1 MPMNKPLS
9 TSALILL
16 LIALAAF
23 HWRDSILGRVS
34 DVHTS
39 AVGDNRAVQRIS
51 PAAANPA
58 QINAFL
64 KNREMAQLTQPA
76 TPPVTVPATDPHPMA
91 QTQTQAGGQTS
102 QPQPQTAQAP
112 ASRVTQP
119 ASPDMPDVDL
129 SALRYFAARGDTQR
143 LQAEIARLRTLY
155 PNWTPPAD
163 PLAIPANGDPQLDA
177 MWQLYTDGRYA
188 EVRKAIAD
196 RQQTEPGWQPPDN
209 LTGMLSLAEA
219 RQRLVNASDLKQY
232 ATVVD
237 AAANN
242 PGLLTC
248 GEVDVLWR
256 VADAFAN
263 TDRMGRARDA
273 YLYILNN
280 CTTPS
285 DRLATVQKASAL
297 LAAEMMG
304 ELLAKEKPGAD
315 GQLEFEPVKND
326 LARQFVAKAGEKEG
340 VSVPA
345 AYLMRLER
353 LAETDKL
360 ASDALL
366 LGWYNIRQKN
376 MTEAEKWFR
385 KAREEEDGASASQGL
400 ALALIDRNEPREAE
414 EVMYKWRNSSDD
426 ALATYLAATANLL
439 ALEPPIVLPPDV
451 LQRIAAETMARK
463 DAATAQQFGWYS
475 LAFRQTPLALQWFGT
490 ALGWKADDEPSAYG
504 MAVSYHDLRNLAGLR
519 SIQQQWASRSQRIA
533 DVGTARMV
541 DQSMQPMTP
550 VTAPP
555 AAAAFQT
562 TAPAPYAP
570 QAETVVAYSQPA
582 VQQPAPQ
589 PSRKQARLS
598 AQTQRTSSTASRSR
612 SCAVYPD
619 PQRLPAQ
626 QALDLGWCLM
636 ETNRPAEAL
645 KAFESAIAGGQSNVK
660 SDAAYGQSLAYLRMG
675 LTDHAA
681 VSATKSQMERPR
693 ATELQVS
700 ILADRAVS
708 AFQSKRYAETLLLLD
723 QRARL
728 ADERADLMVLRG
740 YSYLAMR
747 RYADATQ
754 IFESLTSIGNKD
766 GIRGLAAVRAA
777 RPSNG
782 PQGG

>member
-1 MPMNKPLS
+1 M
-9 TSALILL
+9 
-16 LIALAAF
+16 
-23 HWRDSILGRVS
+23 
-34 DVHTS
+34 HTS
-39 AVGDNRAVQRIS
+39 AVGDNRAMQRVL
-51 PAAANPA
+51 PTTANPA
-58 QINAFL
+58 QINAFV
-64 KNREMAQLTQPA
+64 KNREMAQVTQPV
-76 TPPVTVPATDPHPMA
+76 TPPVTVPATDPLPVA
-91 QTQTQAGGQTS
+91 PSGGQA
-102 QPQPQTAQAP
+102 PQTKTAQAP
-112 ASRVTQP
+112 APHVTRP
-119 ASPDMPDVDL
+119 ASADMPEVDL
-129 SALRYFAARGDTQR
+129 SALRYFAARGDKQR
-143 LQAEIARLRTLY
+143 LQAEIARLRALY

-163 PLAIPANGDPQLDA
+163 PLAIPENGDPQLDA
-177 MWQLYTDGRYA
+177 MWQLYADGRYA

-196 RQQTEPGWQPPDN
+196 RQQAEPGWQAPEN
-209 LTGMLSLAEA
+209 LMGMLSLAEA

-237 AAANN
+237 TAANN

-280 CTTPS
+280 CTVAS
-285 DRLATVQKASAL
+285 DRIATVQKASAL
-297 LAAEMMG
+297 LPAEMMD
-304 ELLAKEKPGAD
+304 ELLAREKPGAD

-340 VSVPA
+340 VTVPST
-345 AYLMRLER
+345 YVMRLQR

-376 MTEAEKWFR
+376 MAEAEKWFR
-385 KAREEEDGASASQGL
+385 KAREEEDSASASQGL

-414 EVMYKWRNSSDD
+414 DVMYKWRNTSDD
-426 ALATYLAATANLL
+426 ALATYLAATANLM
-439 ALEPPIVLPPDV
+439 ALEPPVVLPPDV
-451 LQRIAAETMARK
+451 LQRIAAETVARK

-475 LAFRQTPLALQWFGT
+475 LAFRQTPLALQWFST
-490 ALGWKADDEPSAYG
+490 ALGWKPDDEPSAYG

-519 SIQQQWASRSQRIA
+519 GIQQQWGGRSQRIA

-541 DQSMQPMTP
+541 DQSGQAVAAQ

-555 AAAAFQT
+555 LQAN
-562 TAPAPYAP
+562 AP
-570 QAETVVAYSQPA
+570 QGETAAVYNPPV
-582 VQQPAPQ
+582 VQQPE
-589 PSRKQARLS
+589 PSRKQARRAVQVQRETS
-598 AQTQRTSSTASRSR
+598 AASRPR
-612 SCAVYPD
+612 SCVAYPD
-619 PQRLPAQ
+619 PQRLPPQ

-645 KAFESAIAGGQSNVK
+645 KAFESAIESGQSNVK

-675 LTDHAA
+675 LTDRAA
-681 VSATKSQMERPR
+681 VSATKSHMDRPR
-693 ATELQVS
+693 ATELQVA

-708 AFQSKRYAETLLLLD
+708 AFGSKRYVETLLLLD

-728 ADERADLMVLRG
+728 ADERTDLMVLRG

-747 RYADATQ
+747 RYGEAAQ
-754 IFESLTSIGNKD
+754 IFESLTAIGNKD

>member
-39 AVGDNRAVQRIS
+39 AVGDNRAAQRVL
-51 PAAANPA
+51 PTTANPA
-58 QINAFL
+58 QINAFV
-64 KNREMAQLTQPA
+64 KNREMAQVTQPA
-76 TPPVTVPATDPHPMA
+76 TPPVTVPATDPLPV
-91 QTQTQAGGQTS
+91 TQAGGQA
-102 QPQPQTAQAP
+102 PQTQTAQAP
-112 ASRVTQP
+112 APRAAQP
-119 ASPDMPDVDL
+119 ASADMPEVDL

-163 PLAIPANGDPQLDA
+163 PLAIPENGDPRLDA

-196 RQQTEPGWQPPDN
+196 RQQAEPGWQPPDN

-237 AAANN
+237 TAANN

-263 TDRMGRARDA
+263 SDRMGRARDA

-280 CTTPS
+280 CTVAS
-285 DRLATVQKASAL
+285 DRLSTVQKASAL
-297 LAAEMMG
+297 LPAEMMDD
-304 ELLAKEKPGAD
+304 LLAKEKPGAD

-340 VSVPA
+340 VTAPS
-345 AYLMRLER
+345 AYVMRLQR

-376 MTEAEKWFR
+376 MAEAEKWFR
-385 KAREEEDGASASQGL
+385 KAREEEDSASASQGL

-414 EVMYKWRNSSDD
+414 DVMYKWRKASDD

-439 ALEPPIVLPPDV
+439 ALEPPVVLPPDV
-451 LQRIAAETMARK
+451 LQRIAAETVARK

-475 LAFRQTPLALQWFGT
+475 LAFRQTPLALQWFST
-490 ALGWKADDEPSAYG
+490 ALGWKPDDEPSAYG

-519 SIQQQWASRSQRIA
+519 GIQQQWGGRSQRIA

-541 DQSMQPMTP
+541 DQAGQALAPVIAP
-550 VTAPP
+550 PVVAQVTAPP
-555 AAAAFQT
+555 VQT
-562 TAPAPYAP
+562 AVPQGETA
-570 QAETVVAYSQPA
+570 VVYNPP
-582 VQQPAPQ
+582 VLQQSE
-589 PSRKQARLS
+589 PSRKQARRPVQVQRETS
-598 AQTQRTSSTASRSR
+598 AASRPR
-612 SCAVYPD
+612 SCAAYPD
-619 PQRLPAQ
+619 PQRLPPQ

-645 KAFESAIAGGQSNVK
+645 KAFESAIESGQSNVK

-681 VSATKSQMERPR
+681 VSATKSRMDRPR

-708 AFQSKRYAETLLLLD
+708 AFGSKRYAETLLLLD

-728 ADERADLMVLRG
+728 ADERTDLMVLRG

-747 RYADATQ
+747 RYGEAAQ
-754 IFESLTSIGNKD
+754 IFESLTAIGNKD

>member
-39 AVGDNRAVQRIS
+39 AVGDNRAVPRMS
-51 PAAANPA
+51 PTAANPA
-58 QINAFL
+58 QINAFV
-64 KNREMAQLTQPA
+64 KNREMAQVTPPVTVPAA
-76 TPPVTVPATDPHPMA
+76 TPPVTVPAMDRPP
-91 QTQTQAGGQTS
+91 QAGWQS
-102 QPQPQTAQAP
+102 PQPQMAQAP
-112 ASRVTQP
+112 TPRAAEP
-119 ASPDMPDVDL
+119 AAANMPEVDL

-163 PLAIPANGDPQLDA
+163 PLAIPENGDPKLDA

-196 RQQTEPGWQPPDN
+196 RQQAEPGWQPPDN

-248 GEVDVLWR
+248 SEVDVLWR

-280 CTTPS
+280 CTMPS

-297 LAAEMMG
+297 LPAEMMS
-304 ELLAKEKPGAD
+304 ELLTKEKPGAD

-340 VSVPA
+340 ISVPS

-376 MTEAEKWFR
+376 MAEAEKWFR
-385 KAREEEDGASASQGL
+385 KAREEEDSASASQGL

-414 EVMYKWRNSSDD
+414 DVMHKWRTSSDD

-439 ALEPPIVLPPDV
+439 ALEPPVVLPPDV
-451 LQRIAAETMARK
+451 LQRIAAETVARK

-475 LAFRQTPLALQWFGT
+475 LAFRQTPLALQWFST
-490 ALGWKADDEPSAYG
+490 ALGWKPDDEPSAYG
-504 MAVSYHDLRNLAGLR
+504 VALSYHDLRNLAGLR
-519 SIQQQWASRSQRIA
+519 GIQQQWASRSQRIA

-541 DQSMQPMTP
+541 DQSGQPLTP

-555 AAAAFQT
+555 VAAVSPT

-570 QAETVVAYSQPA
+570 QAETAVVYSQPT
-582 VQQPAPQ
+582 VQQSAPE
-589 PSRKQARLS
+589 PSRKQARRPTQAQREAS
-598 AQTQRTSSTASRSR
+598 AASRPR
-612 SCAVYPD
+612 SCAAYPD
-619 PQRLPAQ
+619 PQRLPPQ

-645 KAFESAIAGGQSNVK
+645 KAFESAIEGGQSTVK

-681 VSATKSQMERPR
+681 VSATKSGMDRPR

-723 QRARL
+723 QRSRL

-747 RYADATQ
+747 RYGDAAQ

>member
-39 AVGDNRAVQRIS
+39 AVGDNRAVPRMS
-51 PAAANPA
+51 PTAANPA
-58 QINAFL
+58 QINAFV
-64 KNREMAQLTQPA
+64 KNREMAQVTPPVTVPAA
-76 TPPVTVPATDPHPMA
+76 TPPVTVPAMDRPS
-91 QTQTQAGGQTS
+91 QAGWQS
-102 QPQPQTAQAP
+102 PQPQMAQAP
-112 ASRVTQP
+112 TPRAAEP
-119 ASPDMPDVDL
+119 AAANMPEVDL

-163 PLAIPANGDPQLDA
+163 PLAIPENGDPKLDA

-196 RQQTEPGWQPPDN
+196 RQQAEPGWQPPDN

-248 GEVDVLWR
+248 SEVDVLWR

-280 CTTPS
+280 CTMPS

-297 LAAEMMG
+297 LPAEMMS
-304 ELLAKEKPGAD
+304 ELLAKEKPSAD

-340 VSVPA
+340 ISVPS

-376 MTEAEKWFR
+376 MAEAEKWFR
-385 KAREEEDGASASQGL
+385 KAREEEDSASASQGL

-414 EVMYKWRNSSDD
+414 DVMYKWRTSSDD

-439 ALEPPIVLPPDV
+439 ALEPPVVLPPDV
-451 LQRIAAETMARK
+451 LQRIAAETVARK

-475 LAFRQTPLALQWFGT
+475 LAFRQTPLALQWFST
-490 ALGWKADDEPSAYG
+490 ALGWKPDDEPSAYG
-504 MAVSYHDLRNLAGLR
+504 VALSYHDLRNLAGLR
-519 SIQQQWASRSQRIA
+519 GIQQQWASRSQRIA

-541 DQSMQPMTP
+541 DQSGQPLAP

-555 AAAAFQT
+555 VAAASPT

-570 QAETVVAYSQPA
+570 QAETAVVYSQPT
-582 VQQPAPQ
+582 VQQSAPE
-589 PSRKQARLS
+589 PSRKQARRPTQAQREAS
-598 AQTQRTSSTASRSR
+598 AASRPR
-612 SCAVYPD
+612 SCAAYPD
-619 PQRLPAQ
+619 PQRLPPQ

-645 KAFESAIAGGQSNVK
+645 KAFESAIEGGQSTVK

-681 VSATKSQMERPR
+681 VSATKSGMDRPR

-723 QRARL
+723 QRSRL

-747 RYADATQ
+747 RYGDAAQ

>member
-39 AVGDNRAVQRIS
+39 AVGDNRAVQRVL

-58 QINAFL
+58 QINAFV
-64 KNREMAQLTQPA
+64 KNREMAQVTQPA
-76 TPPVTVPATDPHPMA
+76 TPPVTVPATDPLPV
-91 QTQTQAGGQTS
+91 TQAGGQA
-102 QPQPQTAQAP
+102 PQTQTAQAP
-112 ASRVTQP
+112 GPRATQP
-119 ASPDMPDVDL
+119 ASADMPEVDL

-143 LQAEIARLRTLY
+143 LQAEIARLRALY

-163 PLAIPANGDPQLDA
+163 PLAIPENGDPRLDA

-196 RQQTEPGWQPPDN
+196 RQQAEPGWQPPDN

-232 ATVVD
+232 TTVVD
-237 AAANN
+237 TAANN
-242 PGLLTC
+242 PSLLTC

-280 CTTPS
+280 CTVAS

-297 LAAEMMG
+297 LPAEMMD

-315 GQLEFEPVKND
+315 GQLEFEPVKID

-340 VSVPA
+340 IAVPS
-345 AYLMRLER
+345 AYVMRLQR

-376 MTEAEKWFR
+376 MAEAEKWFR
-385 KAREEEDGASASQGL
+385 KAREEEDSASASQGL

-414 EVMYKWRNSSDD
+414 DVMYKWRKASDD

-439 ALEPPIVLPPDV
+439 ALEPPVVLPPEV
-451 LQRIAAETMARK
+451 LQRIAAETVAQK

-475 LAFRQTPLALQWFGT
+475 LAFRQTPLALQWFST
-490 ALGWKADDEPSAYG
+490 ALGWKPDDEPSAYG

-519 SIQQQWASRSQRIA
+519 GIQQQWGGRSQRIA

-541 DQSMQPMTP
+541 EQPGQAVAP
-550 VTAPP
+550 INAPPVVAQVTAPP
-555 AAAAFQT
+555 VQT
-562 TAPAPYAP
+562 NAP
-570 QAETVVAYSQPA
+570 QGETAVVYNPPV
-582 VQQPAPQ
+582 VQQLE
-589 PSRKQARLS
+589 PSRKQARRP
-598 AQTQRTSSTASRSR
+598 AQVQREAGAASRPR
-612 SCAVYPD
+612 SCAAYPD
-619 PQRLPAQ
+619 PQRLPPQ

-645 KAFESAIAGGQSNVK
+645 KAFESAIESGQSNVK

-681 VSATKSQMERPR
+681 VSATKSRMDRPR

-708 AFQSKRYAETLLLLD
+708 AFGSKRYAETLLLLD

-728 ADERADLMVLRG
+728 ADERTDLMVLRG

-747 RYADATQ
+747 RYGEAAQ
-754 IFESLTSIGNKD
+754 IFESLTAIGNKD

>member
-16 LIALAAF
+16 LIGLAAF

-39 AVGDNRAVQRIS
+39 AVGDNRAAQRVS

-64 KNREMAQLTQPA
+64 KNREVAQVTQPA
-76 TPPVTVPATDPHPMA
+76 TPPVTVPATDPQPV
-91 QTQTQAGGQTS
+91 TTTGGQT
-102 QPQPQTAQAP
+102 PQMLTAQAP
-112 ASRVTQP
+112 ASRAGQP
-119 ASPDMPDVDL
+119 ASANMPDVDL

-163 PLAIPANGDPQLDA
+163 PLAIPENGDPRLDA
-177 MWQLYTDGRYA
+177 MWQLYTNGRYA

-196 RQQTEPGWQPPDN
+196 RQQAEPGWQPPDN

-237 AAANN
+237 TAANN

-248 GEVDVLWR
+248 SEVDVLWR

-280 CTTPS
+280 CTVAS

-297 LAAEMMG
+297 LPAEMIG

-340 VSVPA
+340 VSVPS

-353 LAETDKL
+353 LAETDRL

-385 KAREEEDGASASQGL
+385 KAREEEDSASASQGL

-414 EVMYKWRNSSDD
+414 DVMYKWRTASDD

-451 LQRIAAETMARK
+451 LQRIAAETVARK

-475 LAFRQTPLALQWFGT
+475 LAFRQTQLALQWFGT

-519 SIQQQWASRSQRIA
+519 GIQQQWASRSQRIA

-541 DQSMQPMTP
+541 DQSGQPPVP

-555 AAAAFQT
+555 VAATPQPMAST
-562 TAPAPYAP
+562 SSAP
-570 QAETVVAYSQPA
+570 QAGAPVSYGQP
-582 VQQPAPQ
+582 VIQQPAAE
-589 PSRKQARLS
+589 PSRKQARLP
-598 AQTQRTSSTASRSR
+598 AQTQKTNRTASRPR
-612 SCAVYPD
+612 SCAAYPD
-619 PQRLPAQ
+619 PQRLPPQ

-645 KAFESAIAGGQSNVK
+645 KAFESAIAGGQSTVK

-681 VSATKSQMERPR
+681 VSATKSRMDRPR

-723 QRARL
+723 QRSRL
-728 ADERADLMVLRG
+728 ADERTDLMVLRG

-747 RYADATQ
+747 RYADAAQ
-754 IFESLTSIGNKD
+754 IFESLASTGHQD
-766 GIRGLAAVRAA
+766 GIKGLAAVRAA

-782 PQGG
+782 PQGGG

>member
-39 AVGDNRAVQRIS
+39 AVGDNRAVQRVL
-51 PAAANPA
+51 PTAANPA
-58 QINAFL
+58 QINAFV
-64 KNREMAQLTQPA
+64 KNREMAQVTQPA
-76 TPPVTVPATDPHPMA
+76 TPPVTVPATDPLPM
-91 QTQTQAGGQTS
+91 TQAGGQA
-102 QPQPQTAQAP
+102 PQTQTAQAP
-112 ASRVTQP
+112 RTPQP
-119 ASPDMPDVDL
+119 ASADMPEVDL

-163 PLAIPANGDPQLDA
+163 PLAIPENGDPRLDA

-196 RQQTEPGWQPPDN
+196 RQQAEPGWQPPDN
-209 LTGMLSLAEA
+209 LIGMLSLAEA

-237 AAANN
+237 TAANN

-280 CTTPS
+280 CTVAS

-297 LAAEMMG
+297 LPAEMMD
-304 ELLAKEKPGAD
+304 ELLAREKPGAD

-340 VSVPA
+340 VAVPSV
-345 AYLMRLER
+345 YVMRLQR

-376 MTEAEKWFR
+376 MAEAEKWFR
-385 KAREEEDGASASQGL
+385 KAREEEDSASASQGL

-414 EVMYKWRNSSDD
+414 DVMYKWRKASDD

-439 ALEPPIVLPPDV
+439 ALEPPVVLPPDV
-451 LQRIAAETMARK
+451 LQRIAAETVARK

-475 LAFRQTPLALQWFGT
+475 LAFRQTPLALQWFST
-490 ALGWKADDEPSAYG
+490 ALGWKPDDEPSAYG

-519 SIQQQWASRSQRIA
+519 GIQQQWAGRSQRIA

-541 DQSMQPMTP
+541 DQSGQTVAPITVP
-550 VTAPP
+550 PIAAQVT
-555 AAAAFQT
+555 T
-562 TAPAPYAP
+562 PAPTHAP
-570 QAETVVAYSQPA
+570 QGEATVVYNPPV
-582 VQQPAPQ
+582 VQQLEPL
-589 PSRKQARLS
+589 RKQARRPMQ
-598 AQTQRTSSTASRSR
+598 AQRETSTASRPR
-612 SCAVYPD
+612 SCAAYPD

-645 KAFESAIAGGQSNVK
+645 KAFESAIESGQSNVK

-681 VSATKSQMERPR
+681 VSATKSSMDRPR

-708 AFQSKRYAETLLLLD
+708 AFGSKRYAETLLLLD

-728 ADERADLMVLRG
+728 ADERTDLMVLRG
-740 YSYLAMR
+740 YSYLAMG
-747 RYADATQ
+747 RYGEAAQ
-754 IFESLTSIGNKD
+754 IFESLTAIGNKD

>member
-39 AVGDNRAVQRIS
+39 AVGDNRAVQRVL
-51 PAAANPA
+51 PTAANPA
-58 QINAFL
+58 QINAFV
-64 KNREMAQLTQPA
+64 KNREMAQVTQPA
-76 TPPVTVPATDPHPMA
+76 TPPVTVPATEPLPM
-91 QTQTQAGGQTS
+91 TQAGGQA
-102 QPQPQTAQAP
+102 PQTQTAQAP
-112 ASRVTQP
+112 APRTPQP
-119 ASPDMPDVDL
+119 ASADMPEVDL

-163 PLAIPANGDPQLDA
+163 PLAIPENGDPRLDA

-196 RQQTEPGWQPPDN
+196 RQQAEPGWQPPDN
-209 LTGMLSLAEA
+209 LIGMLSLAEA

-237 AAANN
+237 TAANN

-280 CTTPS
+280 CTVAS

-297 LAAEMMG
+297 LPAEMMD
-304 ELLAKEKPGAD
+304 ELLAREKPGAD

-340 VSVPA
+340 VAVPS
-345 AYLMRLER
+345 AYLMRLQR

-376 MTEAEKWFR
+376 MAEAEKWFR
-385 KAREEEDGASASQGL
+385 KAREEEDSASVSQGL

-414 EVMYKWRNSSDD
+414 DVMYKWRKASDD

-439 ALEPPIVLPPDV
+439 ALEPSVVLPPDV
-451 LQRIAAETMARK
+451 LQRIAAETVARK

-475 LAFRQTPLALQWFGT
+475 LAFRQTPLALQWFST
-490 ALGWKADDEPSAYG
+490 ALGWKPDDEPSAYG

-519 SIQQQWASRSQRIA
+519 GIQQQWAGRSQRIA

-541 DQSMQPMTP
+541 DQSGQTVAPITAP
-550 VTAPP
+550 PVVAQVTAPP
-555 AAAAFQT
+555 VQT
-562 TAPAPYAP
+562 SAP
-570 QAETVVAYSQPA
+570 QGETAVVYNPPA
-582 VQQPAPQ
+582 VQQLE
-589 PSRKQARLS
+589 PSRKQARRPMQ
-598 AQTQRTSSTASRSR
+598 AQRETSTASRPR
-612 SCAVYPD
+612 SCAAYPD

-645 KAFESAIAGGQSNVK
+645 KAFESALESGQSNVK

-681 VSATKSQMERPR
+681 VSATKSSMDRPR

-708 AFQSKRYAETLLLLD
+708 AFGSKRYAETLLLLD

-728 ADERADLMVLRG
+728 ADERTDLMVLRG
-740 YSYLAMR
+740 YSYLAMG
-747 RYADATQ
+747 RYGEAAQ
-754 IFESLTSIGNKD
+754 IFESLTAIGNRD

>member
-9 TSALILL
+9 TSALILI

-39 AVGDNRAVQRIS
+39 AVGDSRSELRVSA
-51 PAAANPA
+51 PPANPA

-64 KNREMAQLTQPA
+64 KSREVAQLTPPA
-76 TPPVTVPATDPHPMA
+76 TPPVTVPASDAPPPRP
-91 QTQTQAGGQTS
+91 S
-102 QPQPQTAQAP
+102 PQPQATQAP
-112 ASRVTQP
+112 P
-119 ASPDMPDVDL
+119 AAAPAATDTPEVDL

-143 LQAEIARLRTLY
+143 LQAEIARLRALY
-155 PNWTPPAD
+155 PNWIPPAD
-163 PLAIPANGDPQLDA
+163 PLAVPENGDRQLDA

-188 EVRKAIAD
+188 EVRKSIAD
-196 RQQTEPGWQPPDN
+196 RQQAEPGWQPPEN
-209 LTGMLSLAEA
+209 LLAMLALAEA

-263 TDRMGRARDA
+263 TGRMPRARDA

-280 CTTPS
+280 CTAAN
-285 DRLATVQKASAL
+285 DRLATVQKASTL
-297 LAAEMMG
+297 LPPEMME

-340 VSVPA
+340 ISVPA

-353 LAETDKL
+353 LAQTDGL

-376 MTEAEKWFR
+376 MVEAEKWFR
-385 KAREEEDGASASQGL
+385 KAREEEDSASASQGL

-414 EVMYKWRNSSDD
+414 DVMYKWRSSSEDS
-426 ALATYLAATANLL
+426 LATYLAATANLL
-439 ALEPPIVLPPDV
+439 ALEPPVVLPADV
-451 LQRIAAETMARK
+451 LQRIAAETVAQK
-463 DAATAQQFGWYS
+463 NTPTAQQFGWYS
-475 LAFRQTPLALQWFGT
+475 LAFRQSQLALQWFST

-504 MAVSYHDLRNLAGLR
+504 LALSYHDLRNLPGLR
-519 SIQQQWASRSQRIA
+519 GVQQQWAGRSQRIA

-541 DQSMQPMTP
+541 DQSGQPLAAG
-550 VTAPP
+550 VSP
-555 AAAAFQT
+555 AAAAPVQAT
-562 TAPAPYAP
+562 GPAAYAS
-570 QAETVVAYSQPA
+570 QAETVTAYSQPMA
-582 VQQPAPQ
+582 QQPMVQ
-589 PSRKQARLS
+589 PARKQARMP
-598 AQTQRTSSTASRSR
+598 AQARASSNPASRPR
-612 SCAVYPD
+612 SCSAYPD
-619 PQRLPAQ
+619 PQRLPPQ

-645 KAFESAIAGGQSNVK
+645 HAFEAAISGGQSNVK

-675 LTDHAA
+675 LTDRAA
-681 VSATKSQMERPR
+681 VSATKSQMDRPR
-693 ATELQVS
+693 AAELQVS

-740 YSYLAMR
+740 YSFLAMR
-747 RYADATQ
+747 RYAEAAQ
-754 IFESLTSIGNKD
+754 IFESLTAIGNKD

>member
-39 AVGDNRAVQRIS
+39 AVGDNRAVPRMS

-58 QINAFL
+58 QINAFV
-64 KNREMAQLTQPA
+64 KNREMAQVTTPVTVPAA
-76 TPPVTVPATDPHPMA
+76 TPPVTVPAMDRPP
-91 QTQTQAGGQTS
+91 QAGWQS
-102 QPQPQTAQAP
+102 PQPQMAQAP
-112 ASRVTQP
+112 TSRAAEP
-119 ASPDMPDVDL
+119 AAANMPEVDL

-163 PLAIPANGDPQLDA
+163 PLAIPENGDPKLDA

-196 RQQTEPGWQPPDN
+196 RQQAEPGWQPPDN

-248 GEVDVLWR
+248 SEVDVLWR

-280 CTTPS
+280 CTMPS

-297 LAAEMMG
+297 LPAEMMS

-340 VSVPA
+340 ISVPS

-376 MTEAEKWFR
+376 MAEAEKWFR
-385 KAREEEDGASASQGL
+385 KAREEEDSASASQGL

-414 EVMYKWRNSSDD
+414 DVMHKWRTSSDD

-439 ALEPPIVLPPDV
+439 ALEPPVVLPPDV
-451 LQRIAAETMARK
+451 LQRIAAETVARK

-475 LAFRQTPLALQWFGT
+475 LAFRQTPLALQWFST
-490 ALGWKADDEPSAYG
+490 ALGWKPDDEPSAYG
-504 MAVSYHDLRNLAGLR
+504 VALSYHDLRNLAGLR
-519 SIQQQWASRSQRIA
+519 GIQQQWASRSQRIA

-541 DQSMQPMTP
+541 DQSGQPLAP

-555 AAAAFQT
+555 VAAASPT

-570 QAETVVAYSQPA
+570 QAETAVVYSQPT
-582 VQQPAPQ
+582 VQQSAPE
-589 PSRKQARLS
+589 PSRKQARRPTQAQREAS
-598 AQTQRTSSTASRSR
+598 AASRPR
-612 SCAVYPD
+612 SCAAYPD
-619 PQRLPAQ
+619 PQRLPPQ

-645 KAFESAIAGGQSNVK
+645 KAFESAIEGGQSTVK

-681 VSATKSQMERPR
+681 VSATKSGMDRPR

-723 QRARL
+723 QRSRL

-747 RYADATQ
+747 RYGDAAQ

>member
-1 MPMNKPLS
+1 MNKPLS

-23 HWRDSILGRVS
+23 HWRDTILGRVS
-34 DVHTS
+34 DMHTS
-39 AVGDNRAVQRIS
+39 AVGDNRAAQRVS

-64 KNREMAQLTQPA
+64 KDREMAQLTQPV
-76 TPPVTVPATDPHPMA
+76 TPAVTVPATDPQPPVT
-91 QTQTQAGGQTS
+91 QTQTGGQIS
-102 QPQPQTAQAP
+102 QPQMAQAP
-112 ASRVTQP
+112 VPRETQP
-119 ASPDMPDVDL
+119 APSDMPEVDL
-129 SALRYFAARGDTQR
+129 SALRYFATKGDTQR

-163 PLAIPANGDPQLDA
+163 PLAIPVNGDPRLDA
-177 MWQLYTDGRYA
+177 MWQLYSDGRYA

-196 RQQTEPGWQPPDN
+196 RQQAEPGWQPPDN

-232 ATVVD
+232 STVVD
-237 AAANN
+237 AAASN

-248 GEVDVLWR
+248 SEVDVLWR

-297 LAAEMMG
+297 LPAEMIG
-304 ELLAKEKPGAD
+304 DLLAKEKPNAD
-315 GQLEFEPVKND
+315 GRLEFEPVKND

-340 VSVPA
+340 ISVPS

-376 MTEAEKWFR
+376 MAEAEKWFR
-385 KAREEEDGASASQGL
+385 KAREEEDSASASQGL

-414 EVMYKWRNSSDD
+414 DVMYKWRTASDD
-426 ALATYLAATANLL
+426 GLATYLAATANLL
-439 ALEPPIVLPPDV
+439 ALEPPVVLPPDV
-451 LQRIAAETMARK
+451 LQRIAAETITRK

-475 LAFRQTPLALQWFGT
+475 LAFRQTPLALQWFST

-519 SIQQQWASRSQRIA
+519 GIQQQWASRSQRIA

-541 DQSMQPMTP
+541 DQSAQQIAP

-555 AAAAFQT
+555 VATASQT

-570 QAETVVAYSQPA
+570 QPETVVAYSQPS
-582 VQQPAPQ
+582 VQQPAPE
-589 PSRKQARLS
+589 PSRKQARLP
-598 AQTQRTSSTASRSR
+598 AQTQRTVSASSRPR

-645 KAFESAIAGGQSNVK
+645 KAFRSAIAGGQSTVK

-681 VSATKSQMERPR
+681 VSATKSRMDRPR

-728 ADERADLMVLRG
+728 ADERTDLMVLRG
-740 YSYLAMR
+740 YSYLAMN
-747 RYADATQ
+747 RYADAAQ
-754 IFESLTSIGNKD
+754 IFESLTSIGDKE

-777 RPSNG
+777 RPSRG